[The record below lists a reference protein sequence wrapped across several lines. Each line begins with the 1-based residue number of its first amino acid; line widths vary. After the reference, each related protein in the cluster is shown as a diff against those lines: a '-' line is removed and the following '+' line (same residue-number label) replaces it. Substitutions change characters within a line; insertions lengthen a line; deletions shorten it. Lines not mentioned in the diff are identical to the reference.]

1 MSKRVDIRVSPATA
15 QARGLVSRE
24 ANIQMRGIDEPAE
37 REEMD
42 RKLSSR
48 QRSFLSALGGKQLAQ
63 ASDSTQQYDARRL
76 QQSLPPSHPSM
87 PPPSPRGPASGMDF
101 QRPLVPEDTLHI
113 NDSTMSA
120 SALPSV
126 SASSSLAGSAVG
138 DSIIGAESRD
148 ESMETILDTPWT
160 FESETHSFDT
170 DVHISNTPLDGL
182 NGNIPATYEISAGI
196 DAMAIYE
203 GGTGMLTNDGS
214 NSDTLKLARNTDVS
228 VDWHAQLLE
237 VQKQVQFNRKDSYD
251 FISS

>member
-1 MSKRVDIRVSPATA
+1 M
-15 QARGLVSRE
+15 SRE
-24 ANIQMRGIDEPAE
+24 ANVQVRGIDEPAE

-63 ASDSTQQYDARRL
+63 ASKSTQQYDARRP
-76 QQSLPPSHPSM
+76 QQSPPPSHPSM

-101 QRPLVPEDTLHI
+101 QRLVPEDTLHI
-113 NDSTMSA
+113 NNSTMSA

-138 DSIIGAESRD
+138 DSIIGGESRD

-182 NGNIPATYEISAGI
+182 DGNIPATYEISAGI

-203 GGTGMLTNDGS
+203 GSSGMLRNDGS
-214 NSDTLKLARNTDVS
+214 KSDTLKLARNTDVS

-251 FISS
+251 FIFS